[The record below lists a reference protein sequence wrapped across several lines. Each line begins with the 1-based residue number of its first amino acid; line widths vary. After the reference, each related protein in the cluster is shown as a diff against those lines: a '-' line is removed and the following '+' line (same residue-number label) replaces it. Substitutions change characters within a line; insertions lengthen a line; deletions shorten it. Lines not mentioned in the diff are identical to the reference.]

1 MEPMLSLPRLES
13 TALQTLV
20 IHLGTADSGN
30 LSSSCGRALHS
41 QVIEWFDLGQP
52 DLAQAIHDSQVSPV
66 SLSDLLGKH
75 PGRPIQAG
83 EEFYFRVGL
92 LHGDLLEPLLKG
104 LERWGSTVV
113 LSGLPFIIKN
123 INLLPGTDPLICSSD
138 YALLAQIP
146 SHSETLTLRFLSP
159 TSFKFNQGQ
168 STQPIPLPEA
178 VFGSLQRRWDTFAP
192 EGLRFS
198 KIQWNGVIHDF
209 EIKSQRLRLGN
220 INELGSVG
228 WVKYHFPDP
237 EQARIANILA
247 HFAFFSG
254 VGRKTAMGMGQTF
267 LEGKAKL
274 HNIRIP

>member
-1 MEPMLSLPRLES
+1 MEPILSLPRLEP

-20 IHLGTADSGN
+20 IRLGAADSRN
-30 LSSSCGRALHS
+30 LFSSCGRAIHS
-41 QVIEWFDLGQP
+41 QVMEWFNLGQP
-52 DLAQAIHDSQVSPV
+52 ELAQVIHDSQVSPI
-66 SLSDLLGKH
+66 SLSGLQGKH
-75 PGRPIQAG
+75 SGRPIQEG
-83 EEFYFRVGL
+83 EEFCFQIGL
-92 LHGDLLEPLLKG
+92 LRGDLLEPLLKG
-104 LERWGSTVV
+104 LERWGSSVL
-113 LSGLPFIIKN
+113 LSGFPFMIKN
-123 INLLPGTDPLICSSD
+123 INLLAGTDLLVRSSD
-138 YALLAQIP
+138 YALLAQTP
-146 SHSETLTLRFLSP
+146 SHSETLMLRFLSP
-159 TSFKFNQGQ
+159 TNFKFNHGQ
-168 STQPIPLPEA
+168 HTQPIPLPDA

-192 EGLRFS
+192 QELKFS

-267 LEGKAKL
+267 LEDTANS
-274 HNIRIP
+274 H